1 MGGGGWQGREAEKR
15 GRISEGLE
23 FGREGENRGVIE
35 GKGRGMRL
43 REKVGNGQEL
53 K

>member
-15 GRISEGLE
+15 GRISEG
-23 FGREGENRGVIE
+23 ENRGRGVSE
-35 GKGRGMRL
+35 GKGRGMGL